1 VTLDTNPDPV
11 PPKSATSWY
20 PLAYGVAAILFLVN
34 VAIGAI
40 QAAYATG
47 HGADLGITPQAQAWI
62 AVLSTV
68 VAAALGVLPQ
78 LTRTPAARE
87 TRYLLASQ
95 GQLPKDLE
103 AKFPTVVATQE
114 PLVPPLR

>member
-1 VTLDTNPDPV
+1 VTFDTLDSE
-11 PPKSATSWY
+11 PPKKATPWY
-20 PLAYGVAAILFLVN
+20 PITYVIAAVLFVTN

-95 GQLPKDLE
+95 GVLPKDLE
-103 AKFPTVVATQE
+103 AKFPSVIAVQE
-114 PLVPPLR
+114 PPLPPEL